1 MTYIIIACSILR
13 AKSKERFFINNT
25 NTFQVFCQ
33 IDFPSSLKP
42 QKKLKALD
50 KRDEDVE
57 LSLLEVSLPDTP
69 PVAKLLSSSSRAMRF
84 EEDDFARALIYRGRW
99 WW

>member
-1 MTYIIIACSILR
+1 MTHIIACVEIFHQQKR
-13 AKSKERFFINNT
+13 PSKCF
-25 NTFQVFCQ
+25 FCQ
-33 IDFPSSLKP
+33 SIHFFLLKNL
-42 QKKLKALD
+42 KKSIRCKD

-69 PVAKLLSSSSRAMRF
+69 SVAKLLLSSSPHDAIRF

>member
-1 MTYIIIACSILR
+1 MFFLSID
-13 AKSKERFFINNT
+13 SFF
-25 NTFQVFCQ
+25 
-33 IDFPSSLKP
+33 SSQKP

-69 PVAKLLSSSSRAMRF
+69 SVAKLLSSSSRAIRF

>member
-1 MTYIIIACSILR
+1 MTHIIACVEIFHQQKR
-13 AKSKERFFINNT
+13 PSKCF
-25 NTFQVFCQ
+25 FCQ
-33 IDFPSSLKP
+33 SIHFFLLKNLK
-42 QKKLKALD
+42 KKLKALD

-69 PVAKLLSSSSRAMRF
+69 PVAKLLSSSSRAIRF